1 VTVVL
6 IFLPASQQF
15 VFANSL
21 SAHQRG
27 PRAYERKFVM
37 PVTGL
42 PSNPNPDHLEYQT
55 KDLLNEHTARTPG
68 VAQRIREFH
77 PGFDRATDA
86 EIFDA

>member
-1 VTVVL
+1 
-6 IFLPASQQF
+6 
-15 VFANSL
+15 
-21 SAHQRG
+21 
-27 PRAYERKFVM
+27 M